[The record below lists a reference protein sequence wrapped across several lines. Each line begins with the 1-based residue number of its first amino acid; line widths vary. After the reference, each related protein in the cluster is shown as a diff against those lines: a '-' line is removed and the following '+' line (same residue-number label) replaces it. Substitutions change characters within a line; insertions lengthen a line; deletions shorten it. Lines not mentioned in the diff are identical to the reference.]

1 MTMLR
6 TNSTDVLIIDDD
18 AGVRNTL
25 SSALCRSHAVHV
37 ASTGEEGLE
46 QYERVVPDVVLLD
59 VMLPQMSGLAVLRA
73 LKRMSSQ
80 LPVIM
85 MSGFAEVPTAVQAIK
100 LGAADYL
107 QKPLD
112 SEVVRRQIDEL
123 VVRTAPRETAPRGNV
138 IGASAAMKRVWR
150 LIDSFGPTDIAILLQ
165 GETGTGK
172 GIIAEAVHRVSK
184 RSRGAFAAIDCA
196 TIPEQLAESELF
208 GYEDGAFTG
217 AGKRKRGRVA
227 FADGGT
233 LFLDEIGTL
242 SLATQ
247 SKLLTLLEQHDFLPL
262 GARNL
267 QPTHVDARVI
277 CATNVPLER
286 AVDEGTF
293 RADLFHRL
301 NGITIELPPLR
312 EREGDIELLTRHFVA
327 TMGPQH
333 GKGNVDISDEAL
345 DVLRAY
351 SWPGNVRE
359 LQRVISAAVVL
370 ADRVLDVTDLP
381 RHVVQ
386 GAGRPANPVQQR
398 DTMASAAGNAKS
410 FDNAPIN
417 LREIKEWAGREA
429 QKRVIQELQSRTNM
443 SRQELARMLGVDA
456 KTLRARLK
464 ELSTEPSADRGP
476 ASKKGGTR

>member
-1 MTMLR
+1 MLR

-18 AGVRNTL
+18 AGVRRTL

-73 LKRMSSQ
+73 LKRMSSN

-85 MSGFAEVPTAVQAIK
+85 MTGFAEVPTAVQAIK

-107 QKPLD
+107 QKPID
-112 SEVVRRQIDEL
+112 SDVVLRQIDQL
-123 VVRTAPRETAPRGNV
+123 VVRTAPPQATPRGNV
-138 IGASAAMKRVWR
+138 IGASAAMKRAWR

-172 GIIAEAVHRVSK
+172 GIIAEAIHRVSK
-184 RSRGAFAAIDCA
+184 RARGAFAAIDCA

-217 AGKRKRGRVA
+217 AGKKKRGRVA

-286 AVDEGTF
+286 AVDEGAF

-312 EREGDIELLTRHFVA
+312 EREGDIELLARHFVA
-327 TMGPQH
+327 TMGKQH
-333 GKGNVDISDEAL
+333 GRGDLDISDDAL
-345 DVLRAY
+345 DAMRAY

-386 GAGRPANPVQQR
+386 GAGRPAHPVHQR
-398 DTMASAAGNAKS
+398 DTMVSATQGS
-410 FDNAPIN
+410 SPDNAPIN

-464 ELSTEPSADRGP
+464 ELSTELPSDRRPG
-476 ASKKGGTR
+476 SKKGGAQ